1 MKNFFQSSGTISIAT
16 LIMAI
21 ALCYFHIPVSYGQQL
36 RPLSQTNQE
45 RVERLEELV
54 NYHLNQNDISSALS
68 SMNQISY
75 IYWENGRPDQAIQS
89 FERTA
94 RYYEQINDLENLHTI
109 YSLIGLI
116 HLDLEDISG
125 ANRAFARQLDV
136 RRRIGDQQGI
146 TSALVDL
153 AQVKSLMAEHRE
165 AIGLLEEALELALRL
180 NYETILPHIYN
191 QLSNGYMSINNVRQ
205 GEEYRR
211 KYNDI
216 REHLARQGMRGQY
229 EESTIQSQV
238 EARLSQEDAERSR
251 EQIKI
256 NQLIFQLEQD
266 SIKRIV
272 QEREDSL
279 ELAQLRAE
287 SQMREIERIEQER
300 ELAQAEIERQRA
312 VQNFQQLIIY
322 STAGGLILVLLLAL
336 IAYRG
341 YKAKQKVNKQLE
353 IKNQQIQLAQDKLQ
367 KAFIKIEDQN
377 YRITQSISYAR
388 EIQRALFPPQ
398 ITLNSYIPESF
409 IFFQPVDIVSGDFYW
424 FREMGNPQTAPLR
437 EIENG
442 EQPQV
447 VKPEENGGFL
457 PIKGDKFIISA
468 VDCTGHGVP
477 GAFMSMIGYNLL
489 DSITTTGTS
498 HPDRILEKLNKG
510 VRRTLKQEDGN
521 NQDGMDISLCVINK
535 KNRTVEF
542 AGANNP
548 VIYIQKNKL
557 NVIKGDRLAIGGTQ
571 KKTIERKYTP
581 HIIKVDQPTWFYIL
595 TDGYTDQ
602 FGGDLGRKFLL
613 KNFKELVLSIHEKP
627 MQEQRQI
634 LEERFMAWKGQEDQI
649 DDVLVIGFKLG

>member
-1 MKNFFQSSGTISIAT
+1 MKNFFQSSGTISIAAII
-16 LIMAI
+16 LAI
-21 ALCYFHIPVSYGQQL
+21 AFCYFHIPVSYGQQL
-36 RPLSQTNQE
+36 RPLSPTNQE
-45 RVERLEELV
+45 RVDRLEELV
-54 NYHLNQNDISSALS
+54 SYHLNQNDISSAIS

-75 IYWENGRPDQAIQS
+75 IYWENGRPDRAIQS

-94 RYYEQINDLENLHTI
+94 RYYEQINDLENLHKI
-109 YSLIGLI
+109 YSIIGLI
-116 HLDLEDISG
+116 QLDLEDITG
-125 ANRAFARQLDV
+125 ANRAFTRQLDV

-180 NYETILPHIYN
+180 NYESILPHIYN
-191 QLSNGYMSINNVRQ
+191 QLANSYMSINNVRQ

-216 REHLARQGMRGQY
+216 REHLARQSMRGQY

-256 NQLIFQLEQD
+256 NQLLFQLEQD

-287 SQMREIERIEQER
+287 SQTREIERIEQLR
-300 ELAQAEIERQRA
+300 ELQQAEIERQTA
-312 VQNFQQLIIY
+312 VQNFQLLIIY
-322 STAGGLILVLLLAL
+322 SAVGGLILMLLLAL
-336 IAYRG
+336 IVYRG
-341 YKAKQKVNKQLE
+341 YKAKQKANKQLE
-353 IKNQQIQLAQDKLQ
+353 TKNQQIQLAQDKLQ
-367 KAFIKIEDQN
+367 EAFIKIEDQN

-388 EIQRALFPPQ
+388 EIQKALFPPQ
-398 ITLNSYIPESF
+398 ITLNNYIPESF
-409 IFFQPVDIVSGDFYW
+409 IFFQPVDMVSGDFYW
-424 FREMGNPQTAPLR
+424 FREMESSNISYR
-437 EIENG
+437 ETETTIQNKD
-442 EQPQV
+442 V
-447 VKPEENGGFL
+447 VPEENGGFL
-457 PIKGDKFIISA
+457 PIKGDKFIVSA

-489 DSITTTGTS
+489 DSITTAGTS

-510 VRRTLKQEDGN
+510 VRRTLKQEEGN
-521 NQDGMDISLCVINK
+521 NQDGMDIALCVINK
-535 KNRTVEF
+535 KNKTVEF

-548 VIYIQKNKL
+548 LIYISNGSLKT
-557 NVIKGDRLAIGGTQ
+557 IKGDRLAIGGTQ
-571 KKTIERKYTP
+571 KKLQDRKYTP
-581 HIIKVDQPTWFYIL
+581 HLIKVDKPTWFYIL

-602 FGGDLGRKFLL
+602 FGGERGRKFLL
-613 KNFKELVLSIHEKP
+613 KNFKELVFSIHKKP
-627 MQEQRQI
+627 MEEQRAI
-634 LEERFMAWKGQEDQI
+634 LEEQFYKWKGEEDQI

>member
-1 MKNFFQSSGTISIAT
+1 MKNFFQSSATISIVT
-16 LIMAI
+16 IVMAI
-21 ALCYFHIPVSYGQQL
+21 VLCCFHISVSFGQQL
-36 RPLSQTNQE
+36 RPLSPTNQE
-45 RVERLEELV
+45 RVDRLEELV
-54 NYHLNQNDISSALS
+54 SYHLNQNDISAAIS

-75 IYWENGRPDQAIQS
+75 IYWENGRPDNAIQS

-94 RYYEQINDLENLHTI
+94 RYYEQINDLENLHRI
-109 YSLIGLI
+109 YSIIGLI
-116 HLDLEDISG
+116 QLDLEDIRG
-125 ANRAFARQLDV
+125 ANRAFTRQLDV
-136 RRRIGDQQGI
+136 RRRIGEQKGI

-191 QLSNGYMSINNVRQ
+191 QLANSYMSINNIRQ
-205 GEEYRR
+205 GEEFRR

-216 REHLARQGMRGQY
+216 REHLARQSMRGQF

-256 NQLIFQLEQD
+256 NQLLFQLEQD
-266 SIKRIV
+266 SIQRIV

-300 ELAQAEIERQRA
+300 ELQQAEIERQLA

-322 STAGGLILVLLLAL
+322 STAGGLLLFLLLA
-336 IAYRG
+336 IFIYRS
-341 YKAKQKVNKQLE
+341 YKSKKRANLQLE
-353 IKNQQIQLAQDKLQ
+353 AKNTQIQLAQDKLQ
-367 KAFIKIEDQN
+367 DAFIKIEDQN

-388 EIQRALFPPQ
+388 EIQKALFPPQ
-398 ITLNSYIPESF
+398 KILNNYLPEAF
-409 IFFQPVDIVSGDFYW
+409 IFFQPVDMVSGDFYW
-424 FREMGNPQTAPLR
+424 FREMGNPQTAPLK

-442 EQPQV
+442 EKTQI

-489 DSITTTGTS
+489 DSITTAGTS

-521 NQDGMDISLCVINK
+521 NQDGMDISMCVINK

-548 VIYIQKNKL
+548 VIYIQNNKL
-557 NVIKGDRLAIGGTQ
+557 NIIKGDRMAIGGTQ

-581 HIIKVDQPTWFYIL
+581 HLIKVDQPTWFYIL

-602 FGGDLGRKFLL
+602 FGGDMGRKFLL
-613 KNFKELVLSIHEKP
+613 KNFKELVLSIHKKP
-627 MQEQRQI
+627 MQEQKQI
-634 LEERFMAWKGQEDQI
+634 LEESFLTWKGQEDQI

>member
-1 MKNFFQSSGTISIAT
+1 MKNIFQRSGTISIAT
-16 LIMAI
+16 LILAI
-21 ALCYFHIPVSYGQQL
+21 TLCYFHIPASYGQQL

-54 NYHLNQNDISSALS
+54 SYHLNQNDISSALS

-75 IYWENGRPDQAIQS
+75 IYWENGRPDKAIQS

-109 YSLIGLI
+109 YSIIGLI
-116 HLDLEDISG
+116 QLDLEDIPG
-125 ANRAFARQLDV
+125 ANRAFVRQLDV

-146 TSALVDL
+146 ASALVDL

-165 AIGLLEEALELALRL
+165 AIGLLEEALEIALRL

-191 QLSNGYMSINNVRQ
+191 QLANSYMSINNIRQ

-216 REHLARQGMRGQY
+216 REHLARQSMRGQY
-229 EESTIQSQV
+229 EESTMQSQV
-238 EARLSQEDAERSR
+238 EARLSQEDAEKSR

-256 NQLIFQLEQD
+256 NQLMFQLEQD

-300 ELAQAEIERQRA
+300 ELDRAEIERRRA

-322 STAGGLILVLLLAL
+322 STAGGLVLVLLLAL

-341 YKAKQKVNKQLE
+341 YKAKQKINKQLE
-353 IKNQQIQLAQDKLQ
+353 TKNHQIQLAQDKLQ
-367 KAFIKIEDQN
+367 EAFIKIEDQN

-388 EIQRALFPPQ
+388 EIQKALFPPQ
-398 ITLNSYIPESF
+398 KTLNSFIPESF
-409 IFFQPVDIVSGDFYW
+409 IFFQPVDMVSGDFYW
-424 FREMGNPQTAPLR
+424 FREMESSTISSNRESENNTQNKEVNPD
-437 EIENG
+437 
-442 EQPQV
+442 
-447 VKPEENGGFL
+447 ENGGFL
-457 PIKGDKFIISA
+457 PIKGDKFLISA

-489 DSITTTGTS
+489 DSITTAGTS

-510 VRRTLKQEDGN
+510 VRRTLKQEEGN
-521 NQDGMDISLCVINK
+521 NQDGMDIALCVINK
-535 KNRTVEF
+535 KNKTVEF

-548 VIYIQKNKL
+548 LIYISNGNLKT
-557 NVIKGDRLAIGGTQ
+557 IKGDRLAIGGTQ
-571 KKTIERKYTP
+571 KKLLDRKYTP
-581 HIIKVDQPTWFYIL
+581 HTIKVDHPTWFYIL
-595 TDGYTDQ
+595 TDGFTDQ
-602 FGGDLGRKFLL
+602 FGGERGRKFLL
-613 KNFKELVLSIHEKP
+613 KNFKELIFSIHKKP
-627 MQEQRQI
+627 MAEQRKI
-634 LEERFMAWKGQEDQI
+634 LEEQFQQWRGQEDQI

>member
-1 MKNFFQSSGTISIAT
+1 MRNTFQSSRT
-16 LIMAI
+16 LAVAGFIMAM
-21 ALCYFHIPVSYGQQL
+21 ALSLLHIPKLHSQQL
-36 RPLSQTNQE
+36 RPLSPTNQE
-45 RVERLEELV
+45 RIERLEELAS
-54 NYHLNQNDISSALS
+54 YHLDRNDISSAIS
-68 SMNQISY
+68 AMNQISY
-75 IYWENGRPDQAIQS
+75 IYWENGRPDRAIQS
-89 FERTA
+89 FQRTA
-94 RYYEQINDLENLHTI
+94 SYYEQINDLENLHKV
-109 YSLIGLI
+109 YSIIGLI
-116 HLDLEDISG
+116 QLDLEDISG
-125 ANRAFARQLDV
+125 ANRAFTRQLEV

-191 QLSNGYMSINNVRQ
+191 QLANSYMSINNVRQ

-211 KYNDI
+211 KYSDI
-216 REHLARQGMRGQY
+216 REHLARQSMRGQF

-256 NQLIFQLEQD
+256 NQLLFQLEQD

-300 ELAQAEIERQRA
+300 ELIEAEIERQKA

-322 STAGGLILVLLLAL
+322 STAGGLLLVLLLAL

-341 YKAKQKVNKQLE
+341 YKTKQKANKQLE
-353 IKNQQIQLAQDKLQ
+353 LKNHQIQQAQDKLQ
-367 KAFIKIEDQN
+367 EAFIKIEDQN

-388 EIQRALFPPQ
+388 EIQNALFPPQ
-398 ITLNSYIPESF
+398 ETLNNYIPESF
-409 IFFQPVDIVSGDFYW
+409 IFFQPVDMVSGDFYW
-424 FREMGNPQTAPLR
+424 FREMGNPNTSPLKELEKESPH
-437 EIENG
+437 EI
-442 EQPQV
+442 
-447 VKPEENGGFL
+447 PETIKSNGFL
-457 PIKGDKFIISA
+457 PIKGDKFIVSA

-510 VRRTLKQEDGN
+510 VRRTLKQEEGN
-521 NQDGMDISLCVINK
+521 NQDGMDIALCVINK
-535 KNRTVEF
+535 KNKTVEF

-548 VIYIQKNKL
+548 LIYISNGNLKT
-557 NVIKGDRLAIGGTQ
+557 IKGDRLAIGGAQ
-571 KKTIERKYTP
+571 KKLKDRKYTP
-581 HIIKVDQPTWFYIL
+581 HMIKVDHPTWFYIL

-602 FGGDLGRKFLL
+602 FGGERGRKFLL
-613 KNFKELVLSIHEKP
+613 KNFKELVFSIYQKP
-627 MQEQRQI
+627 MAEQRKI
-634 LEERFMAWKGQEDQI
+634 LEDQFNQWKAQEDQI
-649 DDVLVIGFKLG
+649 DDVLVIGFRLG